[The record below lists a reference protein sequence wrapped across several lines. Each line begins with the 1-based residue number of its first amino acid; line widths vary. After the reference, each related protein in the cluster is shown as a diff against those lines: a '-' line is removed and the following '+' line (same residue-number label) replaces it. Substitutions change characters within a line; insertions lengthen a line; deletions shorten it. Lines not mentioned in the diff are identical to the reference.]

1 MAVLAQLDREDE
13 RRRFLDVLVAKRK
26 PDSPADR
33 RDMPLQAHCQCECRR
48 RWLMERL
55 SVEELVL
62 YMQRLDDRGEKL
74 TWDHLKEK
82 TAAAATV
89 PKPLEAGAAEA
100 PKAVAAASN
109 PSEAAA
115 APAEAAEVS
124 KPKKSAKKSARRP
137 KPQEVANETPSPLAE
152 VAGAAEVAEAIE
164 PAKLPGEDKHV
175 GDSNGAEMEEE
186 KSLDVI
192 TEETDDTLRAFKES
206 LSKKKPSETWVAKFA
221 KDADA
226 EVGMSV
232 HDRMDR
238 DGVRFLHAEL
248 QLNDC
253 AMTEEEEQ
261 DLERARQG
269 AHSRRW
275 RLLSQMTKAEQR
287 AYKPRRT

>member
-1 MAVLAQLDREDE
+1 M
-13 RRRFLDVLVAKRK
+13 
-26 PDSPADR
+26 
-33 RDMPLQAHCQCECRR
+33 
-48 RWLMERL
+48 
-55 SVEELVL
+55 
-62 YMQRLDDRGEKL
+62 YMQRLDECGEKL
-74 TWDHLKEK
+74 TWEHLKEK
-82 TAAAATV
+82 TTAAATV
-89 PKPLEAGAAEA
+89 SKPLEAGAAEA
-100 PKAVAAASN
+100 PKAVAV
-109 PSEAAA
+109 
-115 APAEAAEVS
+115 APTSLEVTAVPAVAAEAS
-124 KPKKSAKKSARRP
+124 KPKKSAKKTSRRP
-137 KPQEVANETPSPLAE
+137 KPHEATNETPSLLAEVAGAAEVAEAIAPLKPQEAANETPSPLAE

-164 PAKLPGEDKHV
+164 PAKLPGDDKHV
-175 GDSNGAEMEEE
+175 GDSNGAEMEED

-192 TEETDDTLRAFKES
+192 TEETDDTFRAFKES

-232 HDRMDR
+232 HDRMGR